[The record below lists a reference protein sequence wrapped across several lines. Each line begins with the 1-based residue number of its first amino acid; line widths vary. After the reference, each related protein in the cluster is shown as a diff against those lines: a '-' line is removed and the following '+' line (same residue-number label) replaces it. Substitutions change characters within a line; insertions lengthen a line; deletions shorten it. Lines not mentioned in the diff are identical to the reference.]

1 MSLAIRIKWKEFLV
15 IFLIYGIWS
24 IAVFLFLVQ
33 LQGFDKTVGQFEGE
47 INLYVSFTHT
57 ILKGTV
63 VFYVL
68 IYHFAIP
75 AIMDR
80 RWGKVS
86 VQVIAFFTVLTIY
99 EYYWTFFVHRSD
111 RENTGN
117 LSPDSFF
124 ITTTILNIA
133 STVISYFV
141 AVAICSNV
149 IRRSKEQLEREKL
162 KAELAAIKYQ
172 INPHFLFNSL
182 SLIYTKTYKSNPEA
196 SQAVHLLSEIMSY
209 ALEDWGEQGI
219 VPLALEAEQ
228 IKKVIQMNQIRFN
241 NNIKISYS
249 EDIQLK
255 NAKIPTLTLVTLVEN
270 AFKHGELHDAKN
282 QVSIEIKAR
291 NSKINFLVSNKKRN
305 GPKELSK
312 GIGVNNVQQR
322 LNLMYG
328 STHTFTI
335 KEDENYY
342 ITEIVINI

>member
-1 MSLAIRIKWKEFLV
+1 MSLAVRIKWKEFLV

-24 IAVFLFLVQ
+24 VAVFLFLVQ
-33 LQGFDKTVGQFEGE
+33 LQGFDKTVDQFEGG

-57 ILKGTV
+57 IIKGTV

-80 RWGKVS
+80 RWGKIS
-86 VQVIAFFTVLTIY
+86 IQVIAFFTLLTLY
-99 EYYWTFFVHRSD
+99 EYYWTFFVHRTNPESV
-111 RENTGN
+111 GN
-117 LSPDSFF
+117 LTPASFF

-133 STVISYFV
+133 STIISYFT

-182 SLIYTKTYKSNPEA
+182 SLIYTKTYKTNPEA

-219 VPLALEAEQ
+219 VPLALEAKQ

-241 NNIKISYS
+241 NNIKIRYS

-255 NAKIPTLTLVTLVEN
+255 DAKIPTLTLVTLVEN
-270 AFKHGELHDAKN
+270 AFKHGELHDAEN
-282 QVSIEIKAR
+282 QVAIEILAR
-291 NSKINFLVSNKKRN
+291 NSKINFRVSNKKRN

-328 STHTFTI
+328 SKHTFTI
-335 KEDENYY
+335 KEDGNYY
-342 ITEIVINI
+342 MTEIVINI